1 MTHTGRFR
9 VDTEGHNDVIDVTEE
24 VRQIVRLS
32 GIRSGIAV
40 VFVVGSTAAVTTTE
54 AEPGL
59 MNHDLRAFF
68 ENIAP
73 EGAYYRHEE
82 TWNDDNGHSHV
93 RAAMLGPSVTLPVIG
108 GDIPLGNWQQVV
120 LLDFDTRNRKREMI
134 VQIVGDMEEGR

>member
-9 VDTEGHNDVIDVTEE
+9 VETEGNNDVLDVTEE

-40 VFVVGSTAAVTTTE
+40 IFVVGSTAAVTTTE

-59 MNHDLRAFF
+59 LTHDLRAYF
-68 ENIAP
+68 ENVAP

-93 RAAMLGPSVTLPVIG
+93 RASSVGPSVTIPVIEA
-108 GDIPLGNWQQVV
+108 DLPLGRWQQIV
-120 LLDFDTRNRKREMI
+120 LLDFDTRSRKREMI
-134 VQIVGDMEEGR
+134 VQIVGEA